1 MAVILGH
8 ELGARGGVWS
18 HSTPRW
24 ADRPEG
30 DMVQSRQ
37 ALLTPRGWRGHD
49 LGLPSLTVSR
59 GRLVAP
65 SMGSECRPGQWAM
78 PEERR
83 PWLMPPTPV
92 RTCAPSLQA
101 RQRHTPALQAA
112 QSAAS
117 L

>member
-65 SMGSECRPGQWAM
+65 SMGSECRPGKESKEFSDSCWGF
-78 PEERR
+78 R
-83 PWLMPPTPV
+83 
-92 RTCAPSLQA
+92 
-101 RQRHTPALQAA
+101 PALRLFKSTSSYVRMFCLWSFLWWLSQ
-112 QSAAS
+112 
-117 L
+117 